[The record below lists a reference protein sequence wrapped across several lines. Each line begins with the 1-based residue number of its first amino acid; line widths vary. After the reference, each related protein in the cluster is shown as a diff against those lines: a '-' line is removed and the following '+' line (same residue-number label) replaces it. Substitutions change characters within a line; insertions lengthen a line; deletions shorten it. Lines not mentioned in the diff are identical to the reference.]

1 MTLCQSDI
9 HRELLLPANSRDMSK
24 ISHIDSNHIESMD
37 KCMCISVL
45 YSHTIWIR
53 DIHACVGEIKDW
65 ILATI
70 VYKQHGFVFFQTLL
84 MRFLL
89 GGASCGLQGSCS
101 SYSATPNDEPQ
112 IRYAMIWLI

>member
-1 MTLCQSDI
+1 
-9 HRELLLPANSRDMSK
+9 
-24 ISHIDSNHIESMD
+24 
-37 KCMCISVL
+37 MCISVL
-45 YSHTIWIR
+45 YSHTIWTR

-89 GGASCGLQGSCS
+89 GGASCGLHGSCS